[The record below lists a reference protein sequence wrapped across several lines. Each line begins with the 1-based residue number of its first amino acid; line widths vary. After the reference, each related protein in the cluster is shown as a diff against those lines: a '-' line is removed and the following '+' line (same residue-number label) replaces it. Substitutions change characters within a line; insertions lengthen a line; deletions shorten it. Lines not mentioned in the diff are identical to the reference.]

1 MNKYNINLLVYS
13 PTLESGIKYWFK
25 FILFFIR
32 YILLYIY
39 IVCVCA
45 CMKNKI
51 YLLFI
56 YYSLIYS
63 LTPESG
69 IKTLI

>member
-13 PTLESGIKYWFK
+13 PTSESGIKYWFK
-25 FILFFIR
+25 FILFFIH

-39 IVCVCA
+39 ICA

-56 YYSLIYS
+56 IFFILIYS